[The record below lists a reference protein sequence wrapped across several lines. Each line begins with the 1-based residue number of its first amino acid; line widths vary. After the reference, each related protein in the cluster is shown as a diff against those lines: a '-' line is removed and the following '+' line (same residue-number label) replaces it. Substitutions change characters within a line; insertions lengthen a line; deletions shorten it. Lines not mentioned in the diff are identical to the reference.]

1 MDILIMLLA
10 GALAG
15 WIGSVVFSESGLG
28 LFGNIVTGL
37 VGSVIGYWFFE
48 IIGVS
53 LGTGLWPAILTG
65 TLGSIIALS
74 CINLLIGARSL
85 H

>member
-1 MDILIMLLA
+1 MLLI
-10 GALAG
+10 GALTG
-15 WIGSVVFSESGLG
+15 WIGSIVFSESGLG

-37 VGSVIGYWFFE
+37 VGSVIGYCFFE
-48 IIGVS
+48 FIGVS
-53 LGTGLWPAILTG
+53 LGTGLLPSVLTG

-74 CINLLIGARSL
+74 CINLWIGARSL